1 VLHPTFV
8 TRTLPEAHIAV
19 VEVAGPLT
27 DPEHADALN
36 DVCMACPGEFNLV
49 VQVSA
54 VSQMNDAGLAAL
66 RSVANAGAKRGQRVI
81 FLCSEL
87 MLRTDLVL
95 SDLDTI
101 APVVDAEEEALALA
115 NAA

>member
-1 VLHPTFV
+1 LLHPTFV
-8 TRTLPEAHIAV
+8 TRTLPEALIAV
-19 VEVAGPLT
+19 VEVSGPLT
-27 DPEHADALN
+27 DLHHAEALS
-36 DVCMACPGEFNLV
+36 DVCTACPAEFNLV

-66 RSVANAGAKRGQRVI
+66 RTVANAGATRGQRVI

-87 MLRTDLVL
+87 MLRADLVL

-101 APVVDAEEEALALA
+101 APVVDAEEEAFALA
-115 NAA
+115 QAA